1 MAAKSAE
8 QSRKTNQNIT
18 VWLSEN
24 EETDDE
30 SECFRTFI
38 HEFVGRNSHSK
49 ETNKPTPLPHW
60 RRSESEETD
69 DESDCC
75 RNFTH
80 EFAGR
85 KSRSKETYKL
95 TSLPRWKR
103 SESVA
108 DLKKLKSE
116 IRKELNLYGGVYES
130 ETEDYE
136 SETKDYLETNSW
148 THNFKTFTGEPLPFT
163 GTAGP
168 TISSNDPFTIFTSIW
183 DKKIM
188 SLIVEETNR
197 YAKQTAKLQVNQEM
211 PKNHVSFEW
220 QDTTVEE
227 MYIMFA
233 LLIFASYRGTEAY
246 IFGKRSLVPPVF
258 SEIMSLERFLALNRF
273 LHFVDNEKLA
283 ETDKMLAKMKPV
295 LDHCNERFASL
306 YRPRQF
312 LDVDD
317 SFLLSKQGTERSLR
331 LQANYFGV
339 RTYELSEVYTGYVL
353 KILQYPGPDYKL
365 TSKDKAQIVLD
376 LVREYSNKGHRV
388 VTNNQFSSIYLART
402 LRSKG
407 FDNIGDIRKSRKD
420 LPEII
425 QKLEKDENDS
435 KLYQLNGNKIRLVS
449 RHCGD
454 VSVVAWSEWDM
465 TTLST
470 YHSSEMRANKRG
482 IRRPALTLDVY
493 KGKEKISDKDE
504 DLSDYIMIR
513 QPSERWYIRQFK
525 SLLNISL
532 RNMYVLH
539 KYNTRDNPSL
549 SQVSFRN
556 KLANQLLDYF
566 GVRELVE
573 NARVMSF
580 ADTHDGESDV
590 SDASLDSDDSI
601 DCCIM

>member
-8 QSRKTNQNIT
+8 QSRETNQNIT

-80 EFAGR
+80 EFVGR

-116 IRKELNLYGGVYES
+116 IRKELNLCGGVYES

-197 YAKQTAKLQVNQEM
+197 YAKQTAKLQ
-211 PKNHVSFEW
+211 
-220 QDTTVEE
+220 
-227 MYIMFA
+227 
-233 LLIFASYRGTEAY
+233 
-246 IFGKRSLVPPVF
+246 
-258 SEIMSLERFLALNRF
+258 
-273 LHFVDNEKLA
+273 
-283 ETDKMLAKMKPV
+283 
-295 LDHCNERFASL
+295 
-306 YRPRQF
+306 
-312 LDVDD
+312 
-317 SFLLSKQGTERSLR
+317 
-331 LQANYFGV
+331 ANYFGV

-365 TSKDKAQIVLD
+365 SSKDKTQIVLD
-376 LVREYSNKGHRV
+376 LVSEYSNKGHRV
-388 VTNNQFSSIYLART
+388 VTNKHFTSIYLART

-449 RHCGD
+449 RHSGD

-532 RNMYVLH
+532 RNMYVIH